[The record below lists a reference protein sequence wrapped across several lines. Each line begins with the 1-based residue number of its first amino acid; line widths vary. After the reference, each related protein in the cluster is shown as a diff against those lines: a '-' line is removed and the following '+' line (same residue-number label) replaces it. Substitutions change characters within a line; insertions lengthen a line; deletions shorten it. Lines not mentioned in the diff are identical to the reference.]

1 MDDHSTGRGVYV
13 VRRLLA
19 VLVILLLLALL
30 VSQAYQTLLAP
41 RDGTG
46 SGVQDTAEVAG
57 SGEGANYVESAP
69 NGETAVVA
77 DNIIE
82 RQKDPTHNQTTSGE
96 TGASDGVQST
106 GGGVE
111 IKQDE
116 YSGVQNME
124 LDAGLA
130 AAGGILE
137 ELVLGDVNQMA
148 PILAFYDDGQQ
159 TINPT
164 VPVEP
169 IELVTPPLLPEPITF
184 ETSLVP
190 ENLGYYD
197 EYPAYYEPLGYY
209 DEYSAYYDE
218 YPAYYEY
225 LGYYDEYLSYYDAYS
240 AYYGYLAY
248 YEDPVS
254 YEEQIFDDPD
264 PLNAYGSAA
273 SETTSDEESGG
284 YGAYAAINAD

>member
-1 MDDHSTGRGVYV
+1 MDDRSTGRGVYV
-13 VRRLLA
+13 VRRILA

-30 VSQAYQTLLAP
+30 VSQAYQALLAP

-46 SGVQDTAEVAG
+46 SGVQDTAEVDS

-82 RQKDPTHNQTTSGE
+82 QQKDATHNQSTSGE
-96 TGASDGVQST
+96 TGASYGVQRT

-116 YSGVQNME
+116 YSGVETLE

-130 AAGGILE
+130 ATGGILE
-137 ELVLGDVNQMA
+137 ELAVGEVNQMA

-169 IELVTPPLLPEPITF
+169 VELVNPPLLTEPITF

-190 ENLGYYD
+190 EYLGYYD
-197 EYPAYYEPLGYY
+197 EYPAYYEHLGYY

-218 YPAYYEY
+218 YPAYY
-225 LGYYDEYLSYYDAYS
+225 DEYP
-240 AYYGYLAY
+240 AYYEYLAY

-264 PLNAYGSAA
+264 PLDAYGSAA
-273 SETTSDEESGG
+273 SETASDEESGG
-284 YGAYAAINAD
+284 YGAYAAISVD